1 MSSLDLKIPPPI
13 VALLCAALAW
23 AAARYAPEFA
33 YPLPWRMPVMA
44 ALVLAGFALDF
55 SGLVAFRKAKTT
67 LNPLSPDRSTSIV
80 QTFPYTF
87 TRNPMYL
94 GMALVLLGYCTY
106 LANPASLVGVVT
118 FCSYITRFQ
127 IIPEERSLF
136 GKFGEPYARYKSNV
150 RRWV

>member
-1 MSSLDLKIPPPI
+1 MSSLDHKIPPPV
-13 VALLCAALAW
+13 VALLCAGLAW
-23 AAARYAPEFA
+23 IAARYTPQVAC
-33 YPLPWRMPVMA
+33 PLPGRLPVMA
-44 ALVLAGFALDF
+44 ALVLAGFALDL

-67 LNPLSPDRSTSIV
+67 LNPLSPDKSTSIV

-106 LANPASLVGVVT
+106 LANPVSLVGVVA
-118 FCSYITRFQ
+118 FCAYITRFQ
-127 IIPEERSLF
+127 IIPEERLLL
-136 GKFGEPYARYKSNV
+136 GKFGESYARYKSQV

>member
-23 AAARYAPEFA
+23 AAARHAPELA
-33 YPLPWRMPVMA
+33 YPLPGRMPVMA
-44 ALVLAGFALDF
+44 VLVLAGFALDL

-106 LANPASLVGVVT
+106 LTNPVSLVGVVA
-118 FCSYITRFQ
+118 FCAYITRFQ

-136 GKFGEPYARYKSNV
+136 SKFGQPYARYKSNV

>member
-1 MSSLDLKIPPPI
+1 MSSLDHKIPPPI
-13 VALLCAALAW
+13 VALLCAAFAW
-23 AAARYAPEFA
+23 LVARYTPELT
-33 YPLPWRMPVMA
+33 YPLPGRLPVMA
-44 ALVLAGFALDF
+44 ALVLAGFSLDL
-55 SGLVAFRKAKTT
+55 SGLIAFRKAKTT

-106 LANPASLVGVVT
+106 LANPVSLIGVVA
-118 FCSYITRFQ
+118 FCAYITRFQ
-127 IIPEERSLF
+127 IIPEERSLLS
-136 GKFGEPYARYKSNV
+136 KFGEPYARYKSNV

>member
-1 MSSLDLKIPPPI
+1 MSSLDHKIPPPV
-13 VALLCAALAW
+13 VALLCAGLAW
-23 AAARYAPEFA
+23 VAARYTPEFA
-33 YPLPWRMPVMA
+33 YPLPGRLPVMA
-44 ALVLAGFALDF
+44 ALVLAGFSLDL

-94 GMALVLLGYCTY
+94 GMALVLLGYCIY
-106 LANPASLVGVVT
+106 LENPVSLIGVVA
-118 FCSYITRFQ
+118 FWAYITRFQ
-127 IIPEERSLF
+127 IIPEERSLLA
-136 GKFGEPYARYKSNV
+136 KFGEPFAHYKSTV